1 MSSLRNGLR
10 WCVALVIITA
20 LLTGVRGARAQSP
33 QDDIEA
39 LALST
44 HLQNL
49 RTHSYTAWIGG
60 GLGDPANSPV
70 ATVLADTLD
79 GWTLPGFDGDP
90 DLSAADLARP
100 VLLNF
105 WASWCTP
112 CRLEFPHMARVAQEP
127 DAHAFDVVFVDMAD
141 NAKDAR
147 AFLAQFSP
155 DLHVTVDE
163 NDSMASRARVGS
175 IPTSILLDTNGQVLL
190 EHVGLATPTVTAFID
205 AVAAHPGVGGFVAA
219 DHSGDIPG
227 ATLPIIRATSA
238 DPIQAGDTMTGMVD
252 DAVYFHA
259 YRYEGLAGESI
270 TVNLSAAVPGELDT
284 YLVLMA
290 ADGTRIAENDD
301 IQSGVITNS
310 RLIVTLPED
319 GTYLIVATR
328 FLEAEGFAPGE
339 YSLTIT
345 SEPPTALAPAV
356 PQAVEVG
363 LAPAAIS
370 ASAPTDGPQPP
381 RQSDVAT
388 LHYGETVRGMLDDN
402 HYEAT
407 WTFEGQAG
415 DTIMLVMAR
424 TLDQPGGLDGY
435 LILKAPD
442 GSVLQEVDDSNNGV
456 MPTLDAFTL
465 PDDGLYTVVVT
476 RFAGIDGLSTG
487 EYLLT
492 LTLLGDEPG
501 PSANMANAAGI
512 HWLPGGVL
520 PPGLRRLFYN
530 TPTQGTV
537 TTANVG
543 DWYLFEGRAGDAV
556 TVRMIAT
563 SGDLDT
569 FVIVTDKQGVELA
582 RVDDNPDGG
591 TDAVLAD
598 FVLPADGSYLVRATR
613 YGFANGPSS
622 GDYTLA
628 LETEASAPD
637 FTGDIGTVEPL
648 TLGDIANGALAIE
661 HPATRYTFEGQ
672 AGQLV
677 TAAAQRTGGDLDL
690 ALVLRGPDGVTLASA
705 QGGDNLAEARL
716 RRVRLP
722 ADGTYTLDVVLEDL
736 ATSGD
741 YRLIAL
747 ASPGLETAGAFEPAP
762 GLDVEVVLIWA
773 SSADLDLAVS
783 GPMGDRGT
791 TTARANDFCAEALPA
806 PVERAI
812 WDTGTAAAG
821 TYSVSVR
828 YSFNCAGTA
837 DPVQFMLALVADGQ
851 VVDLI
856 GGTLARDG
864 DVYTTPLVYP
874 Q

>member
-10 WCVALVIITA
+10 LCVALAIITA
-20 LLTGVRGARAQSP
+20 LLTGVRDTRAQGP

-39 LALST
+39 LALSA

-49 RTHSYTAWIGG
+49 RTHSFTAWIGG

-70 ATVLADTLD
+70 SMVLGDTLD
-79 GWTLPGFDGDP
+79 GWTLPGFEGDP
-90 DLSAADLARP
+90 DLSAADLTRP

-112 CRLEFPHMARVAQEP
+112 CRLEFPHMARIAQEP

-141 NAKDAR
+141 NSKDAHD
-147 AFLAQFSP
+147 FLTQYSP

-163 NDSMASRARVGS
+163 NNSMANRARIGS
-175 IPTSILLDTNGQVLL
+175 IPTSVLLDTNGQVLL

-205 AVAAHPGVGGFVAA
+205 AVAAHPGVGKFVAA
-219 DHSGDIPG
+219 DHSDDIPG
-227 ATLPIIRATSA
+227 ATLPTIRPASA
-238 DPIQAGDTMTGMVD
+238 DPIQAGDTVTGTID
-252 DAVYFHA
+252 DSDYYHA
-259 YRYEGLAGESI
+259 YRYEGHAGE
-270 TVNLSAAVPGELDT
+270 TLTLNLTSVVPGELDT

-310 RLIVTLPED
+310 RLIVTLSDD

-328 FLEAEGFAPGE
+328 FLEAEGFAPGD
-339 YSLTIT
+339 YSLTIA
-345 SEPPTALAPAV
+345 SEPPTAQAPEA
-356 PQAVEVG
+356 PQAVEVE
-363 LAPAAIS
+363 LAPVTIS
-370 ASAPTDGPQPP
+370 ASTPSDGSQSP
-381 RQSDVAT
+381 RQGDSAT
-388 LHYGETVRGMLDDN
+388 LHYGETVNGVLDDN
-402 HYEAT
+402 NYEAT

-415 DTIMLVMAR
+415 DTIALNMAR

-435 LILKAPD
+435 LILRGPD
-442 GSVLQEVDDSNNGV
+442 GSVLQEVDDSHESV
-456 MPTLDAFTL
+456 MPAIDSFTL

-476 RFAGIDGLSTG
+476 RFAGVDGLSSG
-487 EYLLT
+487 QYLLT
-492 LTLLGDEPG
+492 LTLLSGESG
-501 PSANMANAAGI
+501 PSDNMANAAGI
-512 HWLPGGVL
+512 RWLPGGVL

-530 TPTQGTV
+530 TPIGGTV
-537 TTANVG
+537 SSAHVD
-543 DWYLFEGRAGDAV
+543 DWYLFEGRAGDAI
-556 TVRMIAT
+556 TVRMTAT

-569 FVIVTDKQGVELA
+569 FVILTDKQGVELA
-582 RVDDNPDGG
+582 SVDDSPDGS
-591 TDAVLAD
+591 TDAVLTD
-598 FVLPADGSYLVRATR
+598 YVLPADGSYLVRATR

-622 GDYTLA
+622 GDYTLTI
-628 LETEASAPD
+628 ETEASAPD
-637 FTGDIGTVEPL
+637 FAGDTGTPEAL
-648 TLGDIANGALAIE
+648 TLGDIASGALAIE

-672 AGQLV
+672 AGQYI
-677 TAAAQRTGGDLDL
+677 TAAVQRTSGDLDL
-690 ALVLRGPDGVTLASA
+690 ALVLRDPDGVALASA
-705 QGGDNLAEARL
+705 QGGNNPSEAQV
-716 RRVRLP
+716 RRVQLP

-741 YRLIAL
+741 YRVIAL
-747 ASPGLETAGAFEPAP
+747 AGPGPEAAGAFESAP
-762 GLDVEVVLIWA
+762 GLDLEVVLIWA

-783 GPMGDRGT
+783 GPQGDSGT

-806 PVERAI
+806 PVERTI

-821 TYSVSVR
+821 TYTVSVR
-828 YSFNCAGTA
+828 YRFNCAGTS

-856 GGTLARDG
+856 GATLAHDG
-864 DVYTTPLVYP
+864 DVYSTSLVYP